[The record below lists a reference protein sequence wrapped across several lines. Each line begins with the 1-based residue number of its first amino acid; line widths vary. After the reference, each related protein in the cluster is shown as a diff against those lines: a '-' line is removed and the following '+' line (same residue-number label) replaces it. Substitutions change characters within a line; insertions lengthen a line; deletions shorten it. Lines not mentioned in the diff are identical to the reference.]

1 MNSNADFSSKFA
13 DPQTK
18 YHLLCA
24 VLNDVERN
32 GDKWLNCLVE
42 ERDFVAQ
49 RLQSL
54 RAVTQQRMRA
64 LCVGE
69 CVSLF
74 DQVFLPVWLT
84 EEDDEDEEDNDD
96 SEAENEEREPH
107 VKTEHPT
114 RKAVRILNERLTFCE
129 ESLVENE
136 KSALIVPVLEG
147 VVVQF
152 VKSLLFRRNI
162 SNPPPLN
169 QKTGFFSGGYR
180 LFSSKHAHLCLL
192 PAVAHI
198 FSSSG
203 MYQKAKQALLP
214 PHVHVDSESM
224 ARLSLDINLINNFL
238 VKHVSLS
245 FTSLAHICFSQML
258 TVCF

>member
-1 MNSNADFSSKFA
+1 MFLNSNADFSSKFA

-32 GDKWLNCLVE
+32 GDKWLNCLEE

-54 RAVTQQRMRA
+54 RAVTQQRMRT

-84 EEDDEDEEDNDD
+84 EEDEEDDDDND
-96 SEAENEEREPH
+96 SEAENEGEEPH

-136 KSALIVPVLEG
+136 RCTLIVPVLEG

-169 QKTGFFSGGYR
+169 QKTGFFSGV
-180 LFSSKHAHLCLL
+180 FHNCA
-192 PAVAHI
+192 
-198 FSSSG
+198 F
-203 MYQKAKQALLP
+203 
-214 PHVHVDSESM
+214 
-224 ARLSLDINLINNFL
+224 SLDYDGLILTL
-238 VKHVSLS
+238 VLLFFRDVSKSETSS
-245 FTSLAHICFSQML
+245 FAAARARGFGIDGTLFAGHQL
-258 TVCF
+258 DQ